1 MKEELLKA
9 KAGDREAQARL
20 LQEAYPIVYGYLQK
34 LTLNRQLAE
43 EPDPRGHDPGPG
55 TPQPVSG
62 ECKFSTWLVKI
73 ATNLYR
79 DELRRQKRR
88 ERLGFAPKRQPD
100 PTLGAWVFAALK
112 ELSPNLRAPV
122 LLKYYCDLTYE
133 EMADLLRIA
142 SGHSEIQTA
151 LRPQAPFGDY
161 WKEKRKMD
169 DFKLDKRLERLLRE
183 GESADA
189 AFCLLSGNSG
199 QKEGR
204 ESSWRASSLPWRP
217 ACFCPVLLCSRLGY
231 GKAVQAFFGLVWLGL
246 PLLLVPG
253 REMWKNAAD

>member
-1 MKEELLKA
+1 MKEEPLKA

-43 EPDPRGHDPGPG
+43 DLTHEAMIRGLERLS
-55 TPQPVSG
+55 QFRG

-133 EMADLLRIA
+133 EMADLLEVPVGTVK
-142 SGHSEIQTA
+142 S
-151 LRPQAPFGDY
+151 
-161 WKEKRKMD
+161 
-169 DFKLDKRLERLLRE
+169 RLHYAHRRLLELLE
-183 GESADA
+183 GEEEN
-189 AFCLLSGNSG
+189 G
-199 QKEGR
+199 
-204 ESSWRASSLPWRP
+204 
-217 ACFCPVLLCSRLGY
+217 
-231 GKAVQAFFGLVWLGL
+231 
-246 PLLLVPG
+246 
-253 REMWKNAAD
+253 